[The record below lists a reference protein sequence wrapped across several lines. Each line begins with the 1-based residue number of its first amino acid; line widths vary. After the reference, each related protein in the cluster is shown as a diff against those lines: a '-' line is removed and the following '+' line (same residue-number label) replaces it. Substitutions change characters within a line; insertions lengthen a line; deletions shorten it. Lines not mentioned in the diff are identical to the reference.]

1 MDHSVPKTCNAVKNN
16 FLNVF
21 SASPR
26 VCQREDAATTAP
38 QPPAT
43 QTVKKGREKA
53 RKLDRRIIANVRST
67 VTPSERRWTRLKA
80 PEKSF
85 HAARETR
92 R

>member
-1 MDHSVPKTCNAVKNN
+1 MNFFAVDTMDHSVSKTCNAVKNN

-26 VCQREDAATTAP
+26 VCQREDVATTAP
-38 QPPAT
+38 QP
-43 QTVKKGREKA
+43 
-53 RKLDRRIIANVRST
+53 
-67 VTPSERRWTRLKA
+67 PSERRWTRLKA